1 MWEGR
6 SVNKQT
12 WRDRWLEAAPQ
23 AQALLDELDRLVPS
37 LPDAV
42 RAEDDLRRYVGVVG
56 GETAAAWLLRD
67 GERLSL
73 LLRLGGVSRY
83 AFDAVLKRPQ
93 GLRTVVESAQQREV
107 WGRSRLASHLA
118 AVVAELTAGIEA
130 GTAPE
135 DESISAAM
143 VRFKEHHYIR
153 ITLGD
158 ITGRMRFESV
168 VAELSDLV
176 DVLAE
181 AALARAR
188 VVLTPKW
195 GQPQL
200 DFAILGMGKLG
211 GRELNYSSDIDLIF
225 LYQDCATEEWPAHE
239 YAQKL
244 GAALIRILDEPS
256 AAGRL
261 FRVDMRLRP
270 EGDRGELA
278 LSMRETSDY
287 YYSAGRS
294 WERQAMIKARPIA
307 GNIDLGKRLLDE
319 LRPWIFPKDP
329 QWDELD
335 STRAMRRRIEERR
348 DTANLKTGAG
358 GIRDIEF
365 LVQFFQLSHG
375 GRLSELRSRSTIP
388 TLRVL
393 SDVGIVDAD
402 DVLELDAAYRFLRTV
417 EHRLQMWEDRQL
429 HELPSDA
436 AERTLV
442 ARRCGFTGAD
452 ALGRFDAKVAAVRE
466 RVRALADVHYLR
478 DSRVQDAVL
487 ALLVQDD
494 ADAELIDTVLSPWPF
509 RDRRQ
514 AAANLRRMA
523 REPFFLLSR
532 SRTERALAALIP
544 ELLPMVAVSPDPD
557 QTLANLARITE
568 AVGGRATFYDLL
580 AQTAGAR
587 RLMCDL
593 AGWATYLVNLLGEV
607 PGLAD
612 EFVDSINQPLRSP
625 LLLRQEA
632 TALVAGIDDMVVPLR
647 FFQAR
652 ETLAAAVR
660 DLEGLEL
667 AQVNHH
673 LSNVAVATI
682 NAVLARC
689 IEHRAAEWGLPQI
702 NGVPSR
708 FCVLGLGKLG
718 SRALSYASDMD
729 VIFVCDDGGFCAD
742 GIRDG
747 ETFWTRVAQDCMR
760 ILDDGKLYEI
770 DPRLRPW
777 GDQGSLV
784 TAIGTLRQYW
794 SEPRELW
801 ERMAMVRMAPIAGDS
816 ALAAESVTIARG
828 GALNQKLPGDAIF
841 QVRDMRRRLE
851 ESVSGRDHVKRG
863 WGGYVDHEF
872 IAQYFSFG
880 LPSEEIPIGVSIGE
894 LLQHLGAIGRIPAAA
909 AAELRRGLIWLRFVE
924 ARSRLSAGKA
934 VSSIPTDP
942 EGRLALARR
951 CGNADI
957 ASFNLAMHHA
967 RAQAR
972 AWFETLLKE

>member
-1 MWEGR
+1 MH
-6 SVNKQT
+6 NNP
-12 WRDRWLEAAPQ
+12 WRERWLEAAPQ
-23 AQALLDELDRLVPS
+23 AQAILEALAQLAPS
-37 LPDAV
+37 LPDTA

-56 GETAAAWLLRD
+56 AETAATWLLRD
-67 GERLSL
+67 PERLGL
-73 LLRLGGVSRY
+73 LLRLSGVSRY

-118 AVVAELTAGIEA
+118 ALLAETEV
-130 GTAPE
+130 E
-135 DESISAAM
+135 DEAISATL

-188 VVLTPKW
+188 VLLAPKW
-195 GQPQL
+195 GPGPL
-200 DFAILGMGKLG
+200 RFVILGMGKLG

-225 LYQDCATEEWPAHE
+225 LYQDVATEEWPAHE

-244 GAALIRILDEPS
+244 GATLIRILDEPS
-256 AAGRL
+256 SAGRL

-278 LSMRETSDY
+278 LSLQETSDY
-287 YYSAGRS
+287 YYSVGRS

-307 GNIDLGKRLLDE
+307 GDLDLGKRLLDD
-319 LRPWIFPKDP
+319 LWPWIFPKDP

-375 GRLSELRSRSTIP
+375 GRLSELRNRSTIP

-393 SDVGIVDAD
+393 GDVGIVDPD

-436 AERTLV
+436 GERDLV
-442 ARRCGFTGAD
+442 ARRCGFSGTD
-452 ALGRFDAKVAAVRE
+452 ALARFDAKIAAVRE
-466 RVRALADVHYLR
+466 RVRALADLHYLR
-478 DSRVQDAVL
+478 DSRDQDAVL
-487 ALLVQDD
+487 ALLVQDE
-494 ADAELIDTVLSPWPF
+494 ADAELIDTVLAQWPF

-532 SRTERALAALIP
+532 SRTEKALAALVP

-580 AQTAGAR
+580 LHNAGAR
-587 RLMCDL
+587 RLICDL

-625 LLLRQEA
+625 VLLRQEA
-632 TALVAGIDDMVVPLR
+632 AALVAGIDDMVVPLR

-682 NAVLARC
+682 TATLTRC
-689 IEHRAAEWGLPQI
+689 IERRAAEWGLPQI
-702 NGVPSR
+702 DGVPSR

-718 SRALSYASDMD
+718 SRALSYTSDMD
-729 VIFVCDDGGFCAD
+729 VIFVCDNGGVCAD
-742 GIRDG
+742 GVHDG
-747 ETFWTRVAQDCMR
+747 ENFWTRVAQDCMR

-784 TAIGTLRQYW
+784 TAVGTLRQYW
-794 SEPRELW
+794 SEPRDLW
-801 ERMAMVRMAPIAGDS
+801 ERMAMVRMAPIAGDPI
-816 ALAAESVTIARG
+816 LAAEAVRIARG
-828 GALNQKLPGDAIF
+828 GALAQDMPADAIF

-851 ESVSGRDHVKRG
+851 ESVVGRDHVKRG

-880 LPSEEIPIGVSIGE
+880 LPSADIPIGVSISE
-894 LLQHLGAIGRIPAAA
+894 LLDYLGTIGRIPAAA
-909 AAELRRGLIWLRFVE
+909 AEELRHGLIWLRFVE

-951 CGNADI
+951 CQKDGI
-957 ASFNLAMHHA
+957 ASFDLDMHHA
-967 RAQAR
+967 RARAR
-972 AWFETLLKE
+972 HWFDILLPP